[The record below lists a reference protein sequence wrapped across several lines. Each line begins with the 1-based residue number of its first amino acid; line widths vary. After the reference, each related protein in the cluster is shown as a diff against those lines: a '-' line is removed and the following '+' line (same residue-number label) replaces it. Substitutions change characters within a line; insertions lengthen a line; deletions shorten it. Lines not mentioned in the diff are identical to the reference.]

1 MKKNYLFTLADLLL
15 GSTIANA
22 QKPLDGYEAP
32 SFTAPG
38 NCGKV
43 ISLSTSGA
51 LENYTDLKDLTTG
64 KIEQELFVAPGAK
77 VEFSIKITTFWG
89 RFAIFT
95 DANSSKEITRLL
107 QCGVPGPSNPYN
119 DETNGVLV
127 HAEDNP
133 NPTPDGTL
141 PSITIPQ
148 DAAEGTVYLFR
159 MIFTTMDDIN
169 TYAPSFKEGI
179 YHDIKITVKNN
190 IQRYT
195 INIATPENGTLTI
208 KNGETPIE
216 SGAQVPE
223 GTVLSVAATP
233 LTGYELVSIKNN
245 DEIYASETFVASA
258 DANFAAQFK
267 KLASTGD
274 AMLMSAPGYG
284 EAGDCQLRFSDTV
297 LGSHNTDKNQV
308 ESDQRS
314 RNYTFSAW
322 ISPMGYNGVLMGH
335 VQNSITWAVEGSYG
349 VGVKDGKLAV
359 WYRKWDGNST
369 GCPGVPTP
377 AVSENTTLYPGEFA
391 FISLVT
397 SNEGRTFKVYKNGKE
412 AISQEVEDG
421 GLALLYDACDFA
433 IGDSKYNKIPCK
445 VEEVQLWNKTL
456 TPEEIEAS
464 MFGPKADAEGLVAH
478 YLPESADATT
488 VENLA
493 GDIDAY
499 YRKNGTVTSG
509 NFPMADALQKT
520 NGRST
525 VEVTY
530 NTPVEEEAAYELR
543 RFDVAIGES
552 PAPVKTYSNLYAVN
566 LGEKYKFASV
576 SVNDTPLENIN
587 DPIKVTDQNLTVN
600 ATFELATG
608 IEDVTA
614 EVTAYYNDKVLYM
627 PQGATAVIYNLLG
640 TAVAE
645 ATEMTTNLENLPA
658 GIYLA
663 KVSMGENTTIIR
675 FKNN

>member
-1 MKKNYLFTLADLLL
+1 MKKNYLFTLAALLL

-77 VEFSIKITTFWG
+77 VKFSIKITTYWG

-95 DANSSKEITRLL
+95 DANETKEMTRLIY
-107 QCGVPGPSNPYN
+107 CGNSGQGGFE
-119 DETNGVLV
+119 DATNGVTV
-127 HAEDNP
+127 YVEDNTSKV
-133 NPTPDGTL
+133 NTGTL
-141 PSITIPQ
+141 PSITIPES
-148 DAAEGTVYLFR
+148 AEEGTTYLLR
-159 MIFTTMDDIN
+159 MMFFGANDTSNPTYNGTYSEGTYYDVKVTVQSQIQKYAIN
-169 TYAPSFKEGI
+169 FS
-179 YHDIKITVKNN
+179 
-190 IQRYT
+190 
-195 INIATPENGTLTI
+195 TPENGTLTV
-208 KNGETPIE
+208 KNGVNPIT
-216 SGAQVPE
+216 SGDEISE
-223 GTVLSVAATP
+223 GTILTVTATP
-233 LTGYELVSIKNN
+233 STGYELVSVTNN
-245 DEIYASETFVASA
+245 DEVFPSETYTVNAS
-258 DANFAAQFK
+258 ANFAATFK
-267 KLASTGD
+267 ALPTEGD

-284 EAGDCQLRFSDTV
+284 NGEDCQLRFNDTV
-297 LGSHNTDKNQV
+297 LGEHNTTQNQV
-308 ESDQRS
+308 SNDQRS

-359 WYRKWDGNST
+359 WYRKWDGST
-369 GCPGVPTP
+369 TACPGVNAP
-377 AVSENTTLYPGEFA
+377 AVSENTALYPGEFA

-397 SNEGRTFKVYKNGKE
+397 SNDGRTFKVYKNGKE

-433 IGDSKYNKIPCK
+433 IGDSKYNQMPCK

-464 MFGPKADAEGLVAH
+464 MFGPKADVEGLVAH

-576 SVNDTPLENIN
+576 SVNDIPLENIN

-608 IEDVTA
+608 VEDVTA
-614 EVTAYYNDKVLYM
+614 EATAYYNNKVLYM

-645 ATEMTTNLENLPA
+645 ATEITTNLENLPA

-675 FKNN
+675 FKK

>member
-1 MKKNYLFTLADLLL
+1 MKKNYLFTLAALLL

-233 LTGYELVSIKNN
+233 LTGHELVSIKNN

-675 FKNN
+675 FKK

>member
-1 MKKNYLFTLADLLL
+1 MKKNYLFTLAALLL

-51 LENYTDLKDLTTG
+51 LESYTDLKDLTTG

-397 SNEGRTFKVYKNGKE
+397 SNDGRTFKVYKNGKE

-433 IGDSKYNKIPCK
+433 IGDSKYNKMPCK

-509 NFPMADALQKT
+509 NFPIADALQKT

-530 NTPVEEEAAYELR
+530 NTPVEEDAAYELR

-675 FKNN
+675 FKK

>member
-1 MKKNYLFTLADLLL
+1 MKKNYLFTLAALLL

-488 VENLA
+488 VENLV

-509 NFPMADALQKT
+509 NFPIADALQKT

-530 NTPVEEEAAYELR
+530 NTPVEEDAAYELR

-627 PQGATAVIYNLLG
+627 PQW
-640 TAVAE
+640 E
-645 ATEMTTNLENLPA
+645 RRLP
-658 GIYLA
+658 
-663 KVSMGENTTIIR
+663 KR
-675 FKNN
+675 PK

>member
-1 MKKNYLFTLADLLL
+1 MKKNYLFTLAALLL

-22 QKPLDGYEAP
+22 QNPLDGYEAP

-77 VEFSIKITTFWG
+77 VEFSIKITTYWG

-159 MIFTTMDDIN
+159 MIFTSMDDIN

-223 GTVLSVAATP
+223 GTVLSVAAAP
-233 LTGYELVSIKNN
+233 STGYELVSIKNN

-397 SNEGRTFKVYKNGKE
+397 SNDGRTFKVYKNGE
-412 AISQEVEDG
+412 ETISQEVEDG

-433 IGDSKYNKIPCK
+433 IGDSKYNQMPCK

-576 SVNDTPLENIN
+576 SVNDIPLENIN

-608 IEDVTA
+608 VEDVTA
-614 EVTAYYNDKVLYM
+614 EATAYYNDKVLYM

-675 FKNN
+675 FKK

>member
-1 MKKNYLFTLADLLL
+1 MKKNYLFTLAALLL

-600 ATFELATG
+600 ATFEHSLRASKT
-608 IEDVTA
+608 
-614 EVTAYYNDKVLYM
+614 
-627 PQGATAVIYNLLG
+627 
-640 TAVAE
+640 
-645 ATEMTTNLENLPA
+645 
-658 GIYLA
+658 
-663 KVSMGENTTIIR
+663 
-675 FKNN
+675 

>member
-1 MKKNYLFTLADLLL
+1 MKKNYLFTLAALLL

-22 QKPLDGYEAP
+22 QNPLDGYEAP

-77 VEFSIKITTFWG
+77 VEFSIKITTYWG

-159 MIFTTMDDIN
+159 MIFTSMDDIN

-195 INIATPENGTLTI
+195 KNIATPENGTLTI

-223 GTVLSVAATP
+223 GTVLSVAAAP
-233 LTGYELVSIKNN
+233 STGYELVSIKNN

-322 ISPMGYNGVLMGH
+322 ISTMGYNGVLMGH

-397 SNEGRTFKVYKNGKE
+397 SNDGRTFKVYKNGEE

-433 IGDSKYNKIPCK
+433 IGDSKYNQMPCK

-576 SVNDTPLENIN
+576 SVNDIPLENIN

-608 IEDVTA
+608 VEDVTA
-614 EVTAYYNDKVLYM
+614 EATAYYNDKVLYM

-675 FKNN
+675 FKK

>member
-1 MKKNYLFTLADLLL
+1 MKKNYLFTLAALLL

-245 DEIYASETFVASA
+245 DEIYARETFVASA

-675 FKNN
+675 FKK

>member
-1 MKKNYLFTLADLLL
+1 MKKNYLFTLAALLL

-233 LTGYELVSIKNN
+233 LTGYELVSIK
-245 DEIYASETFVASA
+245 
-258 DANFAAQFK
+258 
-267 KLASTGD
+267 
-274 AMLMSAPGYG
+274 
-284 EAGDCQLRFSDTV
+284 
-297 LGSHNTDKNQV
+297 
-308 ESDQRS
+308 
-314 RNYTFSAW
+314 
-322 ISPMGYNGVLMGH
+322 
-335 VQNSITWAVEGSYG
+335 
-349 VGVKDGKLAV
+349 
-359 WYRKWDGNST
+359 
-369 GCPGVPTP
+369 
-377 AVSENTTLYPGEFA
+377 
-391 FISLVT
+391 
-397 SNEGRTFKVYKNGKE
+397 
-412 AISQEVEDG
+412 
-421 GLALLYDACDFA
+421 
-433 IGDSKYNKIPCK
+433 KIPCK

-509 NFPMADALQKT
+509 NFPTADALQKT
-520 NGRST
+520 NGRSLT
-525 VEVTY
+525 LVKY
-530 NTPVEEEAAYELR
+530 NAPWGEEDLFELHRFNVNIDPHLASSAY
-543 RFDVAIGES
+543 
-552 PAPVKTYSNLYAVN
+552 VKQYSNLYVVDRSEI
-566 LGEKYKFASV
+566 LDIASV
-576 SVNDTPLENIN
+576 TVDGTPLENVS
-587 DPIKVTDQNLTVN
+587 DPIPVAETGVN
-600 ATFELATG
+600 ILVEQKKATA
-608 IEDVTA
+608 IESVTA
-614 EVTAYYNDKVLYM
+614 EAIAYYNDKVLYM
-627 PQGATAVIYNLLG
+627 SQGATAVIYNLLG

-675 FKNN
+675 FKK

>member
-1 MKKNYLFTLADLLL
+1 MKKNYLFTLAALLL

-397 SNEGRTFKVYKNGKE
+397 SNNGRTFKVYKNGKE

-675 FKNN
+675 FKK

>member
-1 MKKNYLFTLADLLL
+1 MKKNYLFTLAALLL
-15 GSTIANA
+15 GSTKANA

-675 FKNN
+675 FKK

>member
-1 MKKNYLFTLADLLL
+1 MKKNYLFTLAALLL

-488 VENLA
+488 VENLV

-509 NFPMADALQKT
+509 NFPIADALQKT

-530 NTPVEEEAAYELR
+530 NTPVEEDAAYELR

-627 PQGATAVIYNLLG
+627 PQGATAVIYRGLL
-640 TAVAE
+640 
-645 ATEMTTNLENLPA
+645 
-658 GIYLA
+658 
-663 KVSMGENTTIIR
+663 
-675 FKNN
+675 

>member
-1 MKKNYLFTLADLLL
+1 MIYC
-15 GSTIANA
+15 
-22 QKPLDGYEAP
+22 
-32 SFTAPG
+32 G
-38 NCGKV
+38 N
-43 ISLSTSGA
+43 SGQGGF
-51 LENYTDLKDLTTG
+51 E
-64 KIEQELFVAPGAK
+64 
-77 VEFSIKITTFWG
+77 
-89 RFAIFT
+89 
-95 DANSSKEITRLL
+95 DA
-107 QCGVPGPSNPYN
+107 
-119 DETNGVLV
+119 TNGVTV
-127 HAEDNP
+127 YVEDNTSKV
-133 NPTPDGTL
+133 NTGTL
-141 PSITIPQ
+141 PSITIPES
-148 DAAEGTVYLFR
+148 AEEGTTYLLR
-159 MIFTTMDDIN
+159 MMFFGANDTSDPTYNGTYSEGTYYDVKVTVQSQIQKYAIN
-169 TYAPSFKEGI
+169 FS
-179 YHDIKITVKNN
+179 
-190 IQRYT
+190 
-195 INIATPENGTLTI
+195 TPENGTLTV
-208 KNGETPIE
+208 KNGVNPIT
-216 SGAQVPE
+216 SGDEISE
-223 GTVLSVAATP
+223 GTILTVTATP
-233 LTGYELVSIKNN
+233 STGYELVSVTNN
-245 DEIYASETFVASA
+245 DEVFPSETYTVNAS
-258 DANFAAQFK
+258 ANFAATFK
-267 KLASTGD
+267 ALPTEGD

-284 EAGDCQLRFSDTV
+284 NGEDCQLRFNDTV
-297 LGSHNTDKNQV
+297 LGEHNTTQNQV
-308 ESDQRS
+308 SSDQRS

-359 WYRKWDGNST
+359 WYRKWDGST
-369 GCPGVPTP
+369 TACPGVNAP

-397 SNEGRTFKVYKNGKE
+397 SNDGRTFKVYKNGKE

-433 IGDSKYNKIPCK
+433 IGDSKYNQMPCK

-488 VENLA
+488 VENLV

-509 NFPMADALQKT
+509 NFPIADALQKT

-530 NTPVEEEAAYELR
+530 NTPVEEDAAYELR

-614 EVTAYYNDKVLYM
+614 EAIAYYNDKVLYM
-627 PQGATAVIYNLLG
+627 SQGATAVIYNLLG

-645 ATEMTTNLENLPA
+645 ATEITTNLENLPA

-675 FKNN
+675 FKK

>member
-1 MKKNYLFTLADLLL
+1 MKKNYLFTLAALLL

-216 SGAQVPE
+216 SGAQPE

-675 FKNN
+675 FKK

>member
-1 MKKNYLFTLADLLL
+1 M
-15 GSTIANA
+15 
-22 QKPLDGYEAP
+22 
-32 SFTAPG
+32 
-38 NCGKV
+38 
-43 ISLSTSGA
+43 
-51 LENYTDLKDLTTG
+51 
-64 KIEQELFVAPGAK
+64 
-77 VEFSIKITTFWG
+77 
-89 RFAIFT
+89 
-95 DANSSKEITRLL
+95 
-107 QCGVPGPSNPYN
+107 
-119 DETNGVLV
+119 
-127 HAEDNP
+127 EDNTSKV
-133 NPTPDGTL
+133 NTGTL
-141 PSITIPQ
+141 PSITIPES
-148 DAAEGTVYLFR
+148 AEEGTTYLLR
-159 MIFTTMDDIN
+159 MMFFGANDTSN
-169 TYAPSFKEGI
+169 PTYNGTYSEGT
-179 YHDIKITVKNN
+179 YYDVKVTVQSQ
-190 IQRYT
+190 IQKYT
-195 INIATPENGTLTI
+195 INFSTPKNGTLTV
-208 KNGETPIE
+208 KNGVNPIT
-216 SGAQVPE
+216 SGDEISE
-223 GTVLSVAATP
+223 GTILTVTATP
-233 LTGYELVSIKNN
+233 STGYELVSVTNN
-245 DEIYASETFVASA
+245 DEVFPSETYTVNTS
-258 DANFAAQFK
+258 ANFAATFK
-267 KLASTGD
+267 ALPTEGD

-284 EAGDCQLRFSDTV
+284 NGEDCQLRFNDTV
-297 LGSHNTDKNQV
+297 LGEHNTTQNQV
-308 ESDQRS
+308 SSDQRS

-359 WYRKWDGNST
+359 WYRKWDGST
-369 GCPGVPTP
+369 TACPGVNAP

-397 SNEGRTFKVYKNGKE
+397 SNDGRTFKVYKNGKE

-433 IGDSKYNKIPCK
+433 IGDSKYNQMPCK

-464 MFGPKADAEGLVAH
+464 MFGPKADVEGLVAH

-576 SVNDTPLENIN
+576 SVNDIPLENIN

-608 IEDVTA
+608 VEDVTA
-614 EVTAYYNDKVLYM
+614 EATAYYNDKVLYM

-645 ATEMTTNLENLPA
+645 ATEITTNLENLPA

-675 FKNN
+675 FKK